1 MIEMGNVV
9 IGANGIPI
17 RQGIYEE
24 SVSAKTDLGRF
35 IDFEDGRRFR
45 YCKNG
50 AAALTIGVMTMA
62 PALVNNHKDVVQ
74 TAYGLSIGQKEIE
87 ILLTT
92 TAPTAG
98 QYNDGYL
105 LCGKGTG
112 LGQSYKIK
120 KHTVGINPCK
130 ITLYDPIITAVP
142 AASELTLTPS
152 KYNGVLV
159 AATTPAGTPVGIPLI
174 GVTLSYYFWAQ
185 TRGYAPFLADSTI
198 TTAFEIGEPIGDGET
213 KTVAGSMDGI
223 ENDNN
228 AIYGV
233 CVQIPEVSEY
243 GIIDLTL
250 E

>member
-1 MIEMGNVV
+1 MGNQ
-9 IGANGIPI
+9 ILGANGIAI

-24 SVSAKTDLGRF
+24 SSVQKTDLGRF
-35 IDFEDGRRFR
+35 VDFEDGRRFR

-50 AAALTIGVMTMA
+50 TVALTIGVMVGA
-62 PALVNNHKDVVQ
+62 PAAVANHKDVVQ
-74 TAYGLSIGQKEIE
+74 TGYGLSIGQRVVNV
-87 ILLTT
+87 LLTT

-98 QYNDGYL
+98 QYNEGFL
-105 LCGKGTG
+105 LCGKGIG
-112 LGQSYKIK
+112 LGQLYKIR
-120 KHTVGINPCK
+120 KHDLGINPCK
-130 ITLYDPIITAVP
+130 ITLYDPIVTAVP

-233 CVQIPEVSEY
+233 CVQIPETSEY

>member
-1 MIEMGNVV
+1 MGNVV
-9 IGANGIPI
+9 IGANGIAI

-24 SVSAKTDLGRF
+24 SSVQKTDLGRF

-50 AAALTIGVMTMA
+50 AVGLTIGVMTMA
-62 PALVNNHKDVVQ
+62 PALVANHKDQVQ
-74 TAYGLSIGQKEIE
+74 TGYGMSIGQKVVNV
-87 ILLTT
+87 LLTT

-98 QYNDGYL
+98 QYNDGFL

-112 LGQSYKIK
+112 LGQLYRIK
-120 KHTVGINPCK
+120 KHTTAIAPCV

-142 AASELTLTPS
+142 AASEITLTPN
-152 KYNGVLV
+152 KRNGVLV
-159 AATTPAGTPVGIPLI
+159 AAITPAGAFIGIPLI
-174 GVTLSYYFWAQ
+174 DVTAGYYFWAQ

-198 TTAFEIGEPIGDGET
+198 TTPFVLGEPIGDAET

-223 ENDNN
+223 ENVNN
-228 AIYGV
+228 AVHGI
-233 CVQIPEVSEY
+233 CAQIPGASEY
-243 GIIDLTL
+243 GIIDLQL